1 MNKAV
6 FTVFFCGGIV
16 KKHEIIGL
24 LIILII
30 STVYSFTL
38 PETSLN
44 EIESD
49 PQVKII
55 VEGKY
60 NETLVFNSSL
70 IMFMDLIKKLFWI
83 AKQFFISL

>member
-60 NETLVFNSSL
+60 MKLSYL
-70 IMFMDLIKKLFWI
+70 ILHQQSKMYLKH
-83 AKQFFISL
+83 

>member
-44 EIESD
+44 EIESESTS
-49 PQVKII
+49 K
-55 VEGKY
+55 
-60 NETLVFNSSL
+60 NNC
-70 IMFMDLIKKLFWI
+70 
-83 AKQFFISL
+83 